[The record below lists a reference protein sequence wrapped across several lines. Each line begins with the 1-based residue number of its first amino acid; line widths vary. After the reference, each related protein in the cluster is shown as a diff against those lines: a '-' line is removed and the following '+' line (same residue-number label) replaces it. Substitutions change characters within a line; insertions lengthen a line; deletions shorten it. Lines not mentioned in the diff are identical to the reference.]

1 MAWPHPR
8 GAAPACPARGQGPQH
23 LRAWFGI
30 VPFDTGIEADVDVL
44 VAVAAH
50 SQPKMAHALS
60 HRRGQ
65 GRGLEQTPG
74 Q

>member
-1 MAWPHPR
+1 MAPPPR
-8 GAAPACPARGQGPQH
+8 SRPRVPGQRQGPQH
-23 LRAWFGI
+23 LRAWLGI

-44 VAVAAH
+44 VAEAMH

>member
-1 MAWPHPR
+1 
-8 GAAPACPARGQGPQH
+8 
-23 LRAWFGI
+23 LGI

-44 VAVAAH
+44 VAEAMH